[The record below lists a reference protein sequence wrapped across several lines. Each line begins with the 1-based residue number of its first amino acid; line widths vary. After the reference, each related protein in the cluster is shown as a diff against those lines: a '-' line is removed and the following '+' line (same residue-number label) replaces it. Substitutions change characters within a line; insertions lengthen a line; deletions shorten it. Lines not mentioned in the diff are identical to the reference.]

1 MQAVGSHSV
10 LTQVLDSVV
19 AMRSDGDPRRGL
31 AAVEVEMRR
40 GEMTPLHVHDE
51 DEAVRVLEG
60 SVLVY
65 AGAAYVRLVAVEV
78 YVAPQGVPHVFA
90 AGPTG
95 ARYLTT
101 TFTPAV
107 GRYHDFA
114 RAVALPALA
123 AQGTGIE
130 EERALALIAEANGI
144 RVLGPPGHLPAAYV
158 AAA

>member
-1 MQAVGSHSV
+1 MNAVGSHSV
-10 LTQVLDSVV
+10 LTQVLDSV
-19 AMRSDGDPRRGL
+19 AAARADGDAQRGL

-51 DEAVRVLEG
+51 DEAVRVLAG

-65 AGAAYVRLVAVEV
+65 VGDAHVRLVAGDA
-78 YVAPQGVPHVFA
+78 YVAPRRVPHVVA

-95 ARYLTT
+95 TRYLTT

-107 GRYHDFA
+107 GRYHDFV

-123 AQGTGIE
+123 ADGGGPE
-130 EERALALIAEANGI
+130 EERALALTAAASGI
-144 RVLGPPGHLPAAYV
+144 RVLGPPGRLPEAYV
-158 AAA
+158 VAA